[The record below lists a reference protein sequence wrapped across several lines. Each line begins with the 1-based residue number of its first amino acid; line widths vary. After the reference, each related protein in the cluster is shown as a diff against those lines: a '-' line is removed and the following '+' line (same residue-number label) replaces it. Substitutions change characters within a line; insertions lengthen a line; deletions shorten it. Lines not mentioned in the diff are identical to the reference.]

1 MCAHKRLPRLLVRGS
16 VLATLILLA
25 PTVVAAQ
32 QARERQLL
40 VTVLD
45 RAGTPV
51 TGLGPA
57 DFIVREDDATRE
69 VLSVRRATI
78 PMQIAVLVDTSTA
91 ATRHI
96 GEMRDA
102 VARFADALQ
111 GEHEFTLISFGER
124 PTIRVAP
131 TTDRDRF
138 KAGAGRLL
146 PANDSGQ
153 VLLEAIVETA
163 RGFEKRE
170 APQPVMVVVATE
182 GVEFSNQYYRTV
194 LEALEQSGT
203 RLYALVLETSTFE
216 REPRP
221 GSAPA
226 DSAAQNR
233 GLVLSSG
240 PERTGGRWV
249 RLLVDTAFAD
259 RLAELALE
267 LSNQYL
273 VEYARPE
280 MLIPPE
286 AVEVTTRREDLTTY
300 GALIG
305 DR

>member
-1 MCAHKRLPRLLVRGS
+1 MRPRRHLQHLPQWLLVRTS
-16 VLATLILLA
+16 VLCSVILLA
-25 PTVVAAQ
+25 PSVVGAQ

-45 RAGTPV
+45 SAGAPV

-57 DFIVREDDATRE
+57 DFIVREDDVTRE
-69 VLSVRRATI
+69 VLSVRRATM

-91 ATRHI
+91 ATTHM

-124 PTIRVAP
+124 PTIRVEP
-131 TTDRDRF
+131 TTDRERF
-138 KAGAGRLL
+138 KAGVFRLL
-146 PANDSGQ
+146 PVDDSGQ

-170 APQPVMVVVATE
+170 ATHPVLVVVATE
-182 GVEFSNQYYRTV
+182 GDEFSNQHYLSV
-194 LEALEQSGT
+194 LEALEESGT
-203 RLYALVLETSTFE
+203 RLYALELETNTSD
-216 REPRP
+216 PL
-221 GSAPA
+221 
-226 DSAAQNR
+226 DSATQYR

-249 RLLVDTAFAD
+249 RLLTDTAFAD
-259 RLAELALE
+259 RLEDVAVE
-267 LSNQYL
+267 LSNQHL

-280 MLIPPE
+280 MLIPPDD
-286 AVEVTTRREDLTTY
+286 VEVTTRRDDWTTY

-305 DR
+305 VR